1 MSYKSVFKPQGK
13 PNHGKIQHCLALHIP
28 HPHIP
33 SPSTHNSSPLT
44 THHSHRLV
52 KLKAMEGENKS
63 LKKTSTALQKQLDQ
77 VRKED
82 QHVED
87 QLEAKVHQGWLHAL
101 NYCMVESIAVHLT
114 VM

>member
-1 MSYKSVFKPQGK
+1 
-13 PNHGKIQHCLALHIP
+13 
-28 HPHIP
+28 
-33 SPSTHNSSPLT
+33 
-44 THHSHRLV
+44 
-52 KLKAMEGENKS
+52 MEGENKS

-77 VRKED
+77 VRKEG